1 MLLIVGLGNPG
12 ATYARTRHNV
22 GLWVIERAAARWSI
36 RLIRQGTAVRGTGR
50 FGSEPVELAGALDWM
65 NLSGPP
71 IKALLRTLDLTPDR
85 LVVVHDD
92 LDLDPGRLRLKQ
104 NGGHGGHNGLR
115 SIVEALG
122 TPQFVRVKVGIGR
135 PPHCRDAADYVLEP
149 VTRDEMDVL
158 DPCVNRAV
166 EALEVV
172 LRRGVEAAM
181 NQFNVREPDPD
192 ES

>member
-1 MLLIVGLGNPG
+1 M
-12 ATYARTRHNV
+12 
-22 GLWVIERAAARWSI
+22 
-36 RLIRQGTAVRGTGR
+36 
-50 FGSEPVELAGALDWM
+50 
-65 NLSGPP
+65 
-71 IKALLRTLDLTPDR
+71 
-85 LVVVHDD
+85 
-92 LDLDPGRLRLKQ
+92 
-104 NGGHGGHNGLR
+104 R